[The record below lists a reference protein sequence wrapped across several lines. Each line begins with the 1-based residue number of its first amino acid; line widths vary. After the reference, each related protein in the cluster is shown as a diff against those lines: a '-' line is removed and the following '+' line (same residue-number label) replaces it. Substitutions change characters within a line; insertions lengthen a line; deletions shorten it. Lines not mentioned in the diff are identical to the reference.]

1 MKVQAIIPARLSSTR
16 LANKVLEDI
25 SGKPMVIH
33 IYETLKNCDRLSDVL
48 IATEDQEVYDVARS
62 YGAQCVMTGT
72 CSSGTERVI
81 EAYQHCP
88 DSDLLINVQGDEPLI
103 SCQHINALINV
114 FIDQEEAKIGTL
126 VEAFTS
132 EEELRDPNNVKVV
145 LSDSGKAIYFSRS
158 VIPHAETLKSFHYKH
173 VGIYAFKHEVIAFL
187 SGIPKSQLSQQ
198 ERLEQLDWLVAELPI
213 YTAEVSGQLIGVDT
227 ADDLRKVRQLFSK
240 DKKGLL

>member
-1 MKVQAIIPARLSSTR
+1 MKVQAIIPARLSSSR

-25 SGKPMVIH
+25 CGKPMVIH
-33 IYETLKNCDRLSDVL
+33 IYETLNKCKRLSNVL
-48 IATEDQEVYDVARS
+48 IATEDQEIYDVADA

-72 CSSGTERVI
+72 CGSGTERVI

-88 DSDLLINVQGDEPLI
+88 KSDLLINVQGDEPLI
-103 SCQHINALINV
+103 SCQHINALIDV
-114 FIDQEEAKIGTL
+114 FIEQEDAKIGTL
-126 VEAFTS
+126 IEAFTS

-158 VIPHAETLKSFHYKH
+158 VIPHAETIKPFHYKH
-173 VGIYAFKHEVIAFL
+173 VGIYAFKHDIIDSL
-187 SGIPKSQLSQQ
+187 SENPRSQLSQQ

-227 ADDLRKVRQLFSK
+227 LSDLRKVRQIFSK
-240 DKKGLL
+240 E